1 MASPA
6 RIAAMAG
13 GAILVAVLGAG
24 GAYLALKPPAPKP
37 PEQAQVQAQPPAPAA
52 PASVAAAPAPKAAE
66 PIVGASESTP
76 DIATVDFVPSKA
88 EYTIARPTAAY
99 VSASTDSPKMYG
111 LPAGLGVRATEQSKD
126 GKWLIAP
133 TEDGQAA
140 FLPAADLGP
149 YTADATAQVPAL
161 PDTVTG
167 TATVIDTA
175 TLSVDGK
182 QVPLFGVLG
191 ETGDLADRLQDLVSA
206 NGSQVSCQ
214 LQMQTYKCLLTP
226 KNIDIARVA
235 LFNGAAKPSDD
246 ATDDYR
252 NVSAAAQAAGKGVWK

>member
-1 MASPA
+1 
-6 RIAAMAG
+6 MAG
-13 GAILVAVLGAG
+13 GAVLVAVLGAG

-37 PEQAQVQAQPPAPAA
+37 AAQVQQPAQ
-52 PASVAAAPAPKAAE
+52 AAAPAPVAPPEPRAAE

-149 YTADATAQVPAL
+149 FTADATAQVPAL

-167 TATVIDTA
+167 TASVIDTA

-191 ETGDLADRLQDLVSA
+191 ETGDLADRLQDVVSQQGA
-206 NGSQVSCQ
+206 QVTCQ
-214 LQMQTYKCLLTP
+214 LQVQTYKCLLTP

>member
-6 RIAAMAG
+6 RIAAMAI
-13 GAILVAVLGAG
+13 GAVLVAGLGAG
-24 GAYLALKPPAPKP
+24 GAYLALKPSAPKP
-37 PEQAQVQAQPPAPAA
+37 AAPAPAPAPAPAA
-52 PASVAAAPAPKAAE
+52 AATPEPKPAE

-88 EYTIARPTAAY
+88 EYTITHPTAAY

-149 YTADATAQVPAL
+149 FTADATGQVPAL

-214 LQMQTYKCLLTP
+214 LQMQSYKCLLMP

-235 LFNGAAKPSDD
+235 LFNGAAKPSPD

-252 NVSAAAQAAGKGVWK
+252 AQSAAAQAAGKGVWK